1 MENENKKINHIAI
14 AVPDIKE
21 AALKW
26 QKALNMK
33 KSEIMIL
40 EEHGVKVVFLEFS
53 NLKIELLEPLDNE
66 SPISKFLE
74 KNPKGGMHHICFE
87 VEKITETINSL
98 KNKNINILGDGNP
111 KIGAHDKPVVFIHP
125 NDLSGTLG
133 ELEETDFFL
142 YKTSDP
148 QILQIRFCFLL

>member
-14 AVPDIKE
+14 AVPNVKE

-26 QKALNMK
+26 QQALNMK
-33 KSEIMIL
+33 KSEIIIL

-53 NLKIELLEPLDNE
+53 NLKIELLEPLNDE

-87 VEKITETINSL
+87 VEKITETINAL

-111 KIGAHDKPVVFIHP
+111 KIGAHNKPVVFLHP
-125 NDLSGTLG
+125 NDLSGTLV
-133 ELEETDFFL
+133 ELEET
-142 YKTSDP
+142 
-148 QILQIRFCFLL
+148 

>member
-1 MENENKKINHIAI
+1 MIGWAAYAEIEHEELKKQQAKRNKNKKINHIAI
-14 AVPDIKE
+14 AVPNIKE

-26 QKALNMK
+26 QQALNMK

-111 KIGAHDKPVVFIHP
+111 KIGAHDKPVVFLHP
-125 NDLSGTLG
+125 NDLSGTLV
-133 ELEETDFFL
+133 ELEET
-142 YKTSDP
+142 
-148 QILQIRFCFLL
+148 

>member
-1 MENENKKINHIAI
+1 MENENKKVNHIAI
-14 AVPDIKE
+14 AVPNVKE

-26 QKALNMK
+26 QQALNMK
-33 KSEIMIL
+33 KSEIIIL

-53 NLKIELLEPLDNE
+53 NLKIELLEPLNNK

-87 VEKITETINSL
+87 VEKITETINAL

-111 KIGAHDKPVVFIHP
+111 KIGAHNKPVVFLHP
-125 NDLSGTLG
+125 NDLSGTLV
-133 ELEETDFFL
+133 ELEET
-142 YKTSDP
+142 
-148 QILQIRFCFLL
+148 

>member
-1 MENENKKINHIAI
+1 MERKNKKVNHIAI
-14 AVPDIKE
+14 VVPDIKK

-26 QKALNMK
+26 QQTLGMK
-33 KSEIMIL
+33 KSDIVVL

-53 NLKIELLEPLDNE
+53 NIKIELLEPLNNE

-98 KNKNINILGDGNP
+98 KNKQINILGDGNP

-125 NDLSGTLG
+125 NDLSGTLV
-133 ELEETDFFL
+133 ELEET
-142 YKTSDP
+142 
-148 QILQIRFCFLL
+148 

>member
-26 QKALNMK
+26 QQALNMK
-33 KSEIMIL
+33 KSEIIIL

-53 NLKIELLEPLDNE
+53 NLKIELLEPLNNK

-111 KIGAHDKPVVFIHP
+111 KIGAHDKPVIFLVP
-125 NDLSGTLG
+125 SDLSGTLV
-133 ELEETDFFL
+133 ELEET
-142 YKTSDP
+142 
-148 QILQIRFCFLL
+148 

>member
-1 MENENKKINHIAI
+1 MENKNKKINHIAI
-14 AVPDIKE
+14 AVPDVKE

-26 QKALNMK
+26 QQALNMK
-33 KSEIMIL
+33 KSEIIIL

-53 NLKIELLEPLDNE
+53 NLKIELLEPLDND

-98 KNKNINILGDGNP
+98 KDKNINILGDGNP

-125 NDLSGTLG
+125 NDLSGTLV
-133 ELEETDFFL
+133 ELEET
-142 YKTSDP
+142 
-148 QILQIRFCFLL
+148 

>member
-1 MENENKKINHIAI
+1 MENKNKKINHIAI
-14 AVPDIKE
+14 AVPDVKE

-26 QKALNMK
+26 QQALNMK
-33 KSEIMIL
+33 KSEIIIL

-53 NLKIELLEPLDNE
+53 NLKIELLEPLDND

-98 KNKNINILGDGNP
+98 KDKNINILGDGNP
-111 KIGAHDKPVVFIHP
+111 KIGAHEKPVVFIHP
-125 NDLSGTLG
+125 NDLSGTLV
-133 ELEETDFFL
+133 ELEET
-142 YKTSDP
+142 
-148 QILQIRFCFLL
+148 

>member
-14 AVPDIKE
+14 AVPDVKE

-26 QKALNMK
+26 QQALNMK
-33 KSEIMIL
+33 KSEIIIL

-53 NLKIELLEPLDNE
+53 NLKIELLEPLNDK

-87 VEKITETINSL
+87 VEKITETINAL

-111 KIGAHDKPVVFIHP
+111 KIGAHNKPVVFLHP
-125 NDLSGTLG
+125 NDLSGTLI
-133 ELEETDFFL
+133 ELEET
-142 YKTSDP
+142 
-148 QILQIRFCFLL
+148 

>member
-14 AVPDIKE
+14 AVPNVNE
-21 AALKW
+21 AAIKW
-26 QKALNMK
+26 QQALNMK
-33 KSEIMIL
+33 KSEIIIL

-53 NLKIELLEPLDNE
+53 NLKIELLEPLNNK

-111 KIGAHDKPVVFIHP
+111 KIGAHDKPVVFLHP
-125 NDLSGTLG
+125 NDLSGTLV
-133 ELEETDFFL
+133 ELEET
-142 YKTSDP
+142 
-148 QILQIRFCFLL
+148 

>member
-1 MENENKKINHIAI
+1 MENKNKKINHIAI
-14 AVPDIKE
+14 AVPDVKE

-26 QKALNMK
+26 QQALNMK
-33 KSEIMIL
+33 KSEIIIL

-53 NLKIELLEPLDNE
+53 NLKIELLEPLNKK

-87 VEKITETINSL
+87 VEKISETINSL

-111 KIGAHDKPVVFIHP
+111 KIGAHDKPVVFLHP
-125 NDLSGTLG
+125 NDLSGTLV
-133 ELEETDFFL
+133 ELEET
-142 YKTSDP
+142 
-148 QILQIRFCFLL
+148 

>member
-14 AVPDIKE
+14 VVPDVKE

-26 QKALNMK
+26 QQALNMK
-33 KSEIMIL
+33 KSEIIIL

-53 NLKIELLEPLDNE
+53 NLKIELLEPLNNK

-98 KNKNINILGDGNP
+98 KSKNINILGDGNP
-111 KIGAHDKPVVFIHP
+111 KIGAHNKPVVFIHP
-125 NDLSGTLG
+125 NDLSGTLV
-133 ELEETDFFL
+133 ELEET
-142 YKTSDP
+142 
-148 QILQIRFCFLL
+148 

>member
-1 MENENKKINHIAI
+1 MENKNKKINHIAI

-26 QKALNMK
+26 QQALNMK
-33 KSEIMIL
+33 KSKIIIL

-53 NLKIELLEPLDNE
+53 NLKIELLEPLDNK

-74 KNPKGGMHHICFE
+74 KNPNGGMHHICFE
-87 VEKITETINSL
+87 VEKIRETINSL

-111 KIGAHDKPVVFIHP
+111 KIGAHDKPVIFIHP
-125 NDLSGTLG
+125 NDLSGTLV
-133 ELEETDFFL
+133 ELEE
-142 YKTSDP
+142 K
-148 QILQIRFCFLL
+148 

>member
-1 MENENKKINHIAI
+1 MENKNKKVNHIAI
-14 AVPDIKE
+14 AVPDVKE

-26 QKALNMK
+26 QQALDIK
-33 KSEIMIL
+33 KSEIIVL

-53 NLKIELLEPLDNE
+53 NLKIELLEPLNDK

-74 KNPKGGMHHICFE
+74 KNPRGGMHHICFE

-125 NDLSGTLG
+125 NDLSGTLV
-133 ELEETDFFL
+133 ELEET
-142 YKTSDP
+142 
-148 QILQIRFCFLL
+148 

>member
-26 QKALNMK
+26 QQALNMK
-33 KSEIMIL
+33 KSEIIIL

-53 NLKIELLEPLDNE
+53 NLKIELIEPLDNK

-87 VEKITETINSL
+87 VEKIRETINSL

-111 KIGAHDKPVVFIHP
+111 KIGAHDKPVIFIHP
-125 NDLSGTLG
+125 SDLSGTLV
-133 ELEETDFFL
+133 ELEET
-142 YKTSDP
+142 
-148 QILQIRFCFLL
+148 

>member
-1 MENENKKINHIAI
+1 MENKNKKVNHIAI
-14 AVPDIKE
+14 AVPDVKK

-26 QKALNMK
+26 QQALDIK
-33 KSEIMIL
+33 KSEIIVL

-53 NLKIELLEPLDNE
+53 NLKIELLEPLNNK

-111 KIGAHDKPVVFIHP
+111 KIGAHNKPVVFLHP
-125 NDLSGTLG
+125 NDLSGTLV
-133 ELEETDFFL
+133 ELEET
-142 YKTSDP
+142 
-148 QILQIRFCFLL
+148 

>member
-14 AVPDIKE
+14 AVPNVKE

-26 QKALNMK
+26 QQALNMK
-33 KSEIMIL
+33 KSEIIVL

-53 NLKIELLEPLDNE
+53 NLKIELLEPLNNK

-87 VEKITETINSL
+87 VEKITEAINSL

-111 KIGAHDKPVVFIHP
+111 KIGAHDKPVVFLHP
-125 NDLSGTLG
+125 NDLSGTLV
-133 ELEETDFFL
+133 ELEET
-142 YKTSDP
+142 
-148 QILQIRFCFLL
+148 

>member
-1 MENENKKINHIAI
+1 MENKKVNHIAI
-14 AVPDIKE
+14 AVPNVKE
-21 AALKW
+21 AAYKW
-26 QKALNMK
+26 QQALNMK
-33 KSEIMIL
+33 KSEIIVL

-53 NLKIELLEPLDNE
+53 NLKIELLEPLNNK

-87 VEKITETINSL
+87 VEKIRETINSL

-125 NDLSGTLG
+125 NDLSGTLV
-133 ELEETDFFL
+133 ELEET
-142 YKTSDP
+142 
-148 QILQIRFCFLL
+148 

>member
-1 MENENKKINHIAI
+1 MENKNKKINHIAI

-26 QKALNMK
+26 QQALNMK

-53 NLKIELLEPLDNE
+53 NLKIELLEPLNNE

-125 NDLSGTLG
+125 NDLSGTLV
-133 ELEETDFFL
+133 ELEET
-142 YKTSDP
+142 
-148 QILQIRFCFLL
+148 

>member
-1 MENENKKINHIAI
+1 MENKNKKINHIAI

-26 QKALNMK
+26 QQALNMK
-33 KSEIMIL
+33 KSEVITL

-53 NLKIELLEPLDNE
+53 NLKIELLEPLNNE
-66 SPISKFLE
+66 SPISNFLK

-87 VEKITETINSL
+87 IEKITETINSL
-98 KNKNINILGDGNP
+98 KNKNINILGDGKP

-125 NDLSGTLG
+125 NDLSGTLV
-133 ELEETDFFL
+133 ELEET
-142 YKTSDP
+142 
-148 QILQIRFCFLL
+148 

>member
-1 MENENKKINHIAI
+1 MENKVKKINHIAI

-26 QKALNMK
+26 QQALNMK
-33 KSEIMIL
+33 KSEIIIL

-53 NLKIELLEPLDNE
+53 NLKIELLEPLNND

-98 KNKNINILGDGNP
+98 KDKNINILGDGNP
-111 KIGAHDKPVVFIHP
+111 KIGAHYKPVVFIHP
-125 NDLSGTLG
+125 NDLSGTLV
-133 ELEETDFFL
+133 ELEET
-142 YKTSDP
+142 
-148 QILQIRFCFLL
+148 

>member
-14 AVPDIKE
+14 AVPDTKE

-26 QKALNMK
+26 QQALNMK

-53 NLKIELLEPLDNE
+53 NLKIELLEPLNNK

-98 KNKNINILGDGNP
+98 KNNNINIEGENQ
-111 KIGAHDKPVVFIHP
+111 KIP
-125 NDLSGTLG
+125 NSC
-133 ELEETDFFL
+133 E
-142 YKTSDP
+142 KTT
-148 QILQIRFCFLL
+148 ILNVLKISKTNSTILKDDSK

>member
-1 MENENKKINHIAI
+1 MENKNKKINHIAI

-26 QKALNMK
+26 QQALNMK
-33 KSEIMIL
+33 KSEIIIL

-53 NLKIELLEPLDNE
+53 NLKIELLEPLDNQ

-111 KIGAHDKPVVFIHP
+111 KVGAHDKPVVFIHP
-125 NDLSGTLG
+125 NDLSGTLV
-133 ELEETDFFL
+133 ELEET
-142 YKTSDP
+142 
-148 QILQIRFCFLL
+148 

>member
-26 QKALNMK
+26 QQALNMK
-33 KSEIMIL
+33 KSEIIIL

-87 VEKITETINSL
+87 VEKIRETINSL
-98 KNKNINILGDGNP
+98 KSKNINILGDGNP
-111 KIGAHDKPVVFIHP
+111 KIGAHDKPVVFLHP
-125 NDLSGTLG
+125 NDLSGTLV
-133 ELEETDFFL
+133 ELEET
-142 YKTSDP
+142 
-148 QILQIRFCFLL
+148 

>member
-1 MENENKKINHIAI
+1 MENKNKKVNHIAI
-14 AVPDIKE
+14 AVPDVKE

-26 QKALNMK
+26 QQALNIK
-33 KSEIMIL
+33 KSEIIVL
-40 EEHGVKVVFLEFS
+40 KEHGVKVVFLEFS
-53 NLKIELLEPLDNE
+53 NLKIELLEPLNKK

-98 KNKNINILGDGNP
+98 KNKNINILGDGKP

-125 NDLSGTLG
+125 NDLSGTLV
-133 ELEETDFFL
+133 ELEET
-142 YKTSDP
+142 
-148 QILQIRFCFLL
+148 

>member
-26 QKALNMK
+26 QQALNMK
-33 KSEIMIL
+33 KSEIIIL
-40 EEHGVKVVFLEFS
+40 KEHGVKVVFLEFS

-87 VEKITETINSL
+87 VEKITETINLL

-111 KIGAHDKPVVFIHP
+111 KIGAHNKPVVFLHP
-125 NDLSGTLG
+125 NDLSGTLV
-133 ELEETDFFL
+133 ELEET
-142 YKTSDP
+142 
-148 QILQIRFCFLL
+148 

>member
-1 MENENKKINHIAI
+1 MVNENKKINHIAI

-26 QKALNMK
+26 KQALNMK
-33 KSEIMIL
+33 KSEIIIL

-66 SPISKFLE
+66 SPISNFLE

-87 VEKITETINSL
+87 VEKIRETINSL

-111 KIGAHDKPVVFIHP
+111 KIGAHDKPVIFIHP
-125 NDLSGTLG
+125 SDLSGTLV
-133 ELEETDFFL
+133 ELEET
-142 YKTSDP
+142 
-148 QILQIRFCFLL
+148 

>member
-1 MENENKKINHIAI
+1 MENKNKKVNHIAI
-14 AVPDIKE
+14 AVPDVKE

-26 QKALNMK
+26 QQALDIK
-33 KSEIMIL
+33 KSEIIVL

-98 KNKNINILGDGNP
+98 KDKNITILGDGNP
-111 KIGAHDKPVVFIHP
+111 KIGAHDKPVVFLHP
-125 NDLSGTLG
+125 NDLSGTLV
-133 ELEETDFFL
+133 ELEET
-142 YKTSDP
+142 
-148 QILQIRFCFLL
+148 